1 MIERPSRWLVPVAA
15 LILAF
20 RFWLSSAFPVTGD
33 EAYFIYWG
41 VAPDLGFY
49 DHPPMVG
56 WILNAL
62 LRVSAE
68 PWVLRLPSTLLPA
81 LIAAGIFFSLRRLD
95 QERAALAAL
104 AFLLLPIS
112 VWNVLV
118 TTDTPL
124 ILFSF
129 FSALCFRAALERRQ
143 RRWYALAGVLL
154 GAAFLSKYF
163 AVLLGLAYIGY
174 VVASPPAERDWRG
187 LGVTVLCAL
196 PFAGVN
202 AYWNYEHCWANLMF
216 NLYNRHGDAGW
227 SWRTPV
233 LYLVAVLYVL
243 SPPAIWRLFRERAAV
258 ASRLR
263 EPGFRFFAIAF
274 ALPFAIF
281 ALLSP
286 VKEIGLHWLLSFVPF
301 FFLAAALAL
310 PPVDLRRSVIYL
322 GAFSALHLAAIAAG
336 ATVPLEKWKASRFYD
351 GIVYEFRI
359 GNVLRHLQ
367 PYAADYRFA
376 ADGYSPAVVASYY
389 SGLPAARAGRD
400 DPIEALRSHYF
411 FVFGPASS
419 HARHDD
425 ILTDFRA
432 LDGRNILVLRKN
444 PPREADYRP
453 FFRALEIRSFEEA
466 GATFY
471 LVLGRAFDYAAYRR
485 DVLVAMRDRYY
496 AIPRYLPQGR
506 CYFCE
511 RYFGA
516 ATCPAR

>member
-20 RFWLSSAFPVTGD
+20 RLWLSAAFPVTGD

-56 WILNAL
+56 WILHAL
-62 LRVSAE
+62 LRVSAD
-68 PWVLRLPSTLLPA
+68 PWVLRLPSTLAPA
-81 LIAAGIFFSLRRLD
+81 LIAGGMFLALRRFD
-95 QERAALAAL
+95 EERAALAAL

-124 ILFSF
+124 VLFSF
-129 FSALCFRAALERRQ
+129 FSALSFHAALERR
-143 RRWYALAGVLL
+143 RPGWYALAGVLL

-163 AVLLGLAYIGY
+163 AVLLGLAYIGC
-174 VVASPPAERDWRG
+174 VLATPAAERDWRG

-202 AYWNYEHCWANLMF
+202 LYWNYEHCWANLMF

-233 LYLVAVLYVL
+233 LYLLAVLYVL
-243 SPPAIWRLFRERAAV
+243 SPPAIWRLLRERAAV
-258 ASRLR
+258 ASKLR
-263 EPGFRFFAIAF
+263 ERDFRYFVMVF
-274 ALPFAIF
+274 ALPFAVF

-286 VKEIGLHWLLSFVPF
+286 VKQIGLHWLLSFVPF
-301 FFLAAALAL
+301 FFLAAAFVLSTSE
-310 PPVDLRRSVIYL
+310 LRRTAAYL
-322 GAFSALHLAAIAAG
+322 GVFSALHVAAIAAG
-336 ATVPLEKWKASRFYD
+336 TMIPLEKWKGSRFYD

-359 GNVLRHLQ
+359 DDVLRHIQ

-389 SGLPAARAGRD
+389 SGLRAVRAGEGN
-400 DPIEALRSHYF
+400 PIEALHAHYF
-411 FVFGPASS
+411 
-419 HARHDD
+419 
-425 ILTDFRA
+425 
-432 LDGRNILVLRKN
+432 
-444 PPREADYRP
+444 
-453 FFRALEIRSFEEA
+453 
-466 GATFY
+466 
-471 LVLGRAFDYAAYRR
+471 
-485 DVLVAMRDRYY
+485 
-496 AIPRYLPQGR
+496 
-506 CYFCE
+506 
-511 RYFGA
+511 
-516 ATCPAR
+516 